1 MIRVPIVLLFIGS
14 LYQVAFAKKVASE
27 DEERGTQIMDI
38 VSMVDGNENDLKKD
52 KEQPHTHNYVVKEV
66 HLGYADDE
74 NPIRVYVLPSCR
86 HCGNF
91 LLEDVER
98 FLKKSGAVHKVIVT
112 FLPVKAKDHFVM
124 KLIQNKVNK
133 MKNKKD
139 KAEKEY
145 EFYYIF
151 LNYIDTISQNI
162 SFINP
167 TKEQKERFK
176 GSSEDPEM
184 IKFQVGALINGMF
197 TEDEVD
203 EAFPNM
209 DAEYEHELAAH
220 CALSLEYIAAITKS
234 DDLGLPLIVHNDKKH
249 KDLDDAVKYDE
260 EISNA
265 PSW

>member
-1 MIRVPIVLLFIGS
+1 MSRVPIVLLFICS
-14 LYQVAFAKKVASE
+14 LFQVAFARKAISE
-27 DEERGTQIMDI
+27 DAVREVQK
-38 VSMVDGNENDLKKD
+38 NDVLSVPDKDEKAPKKN
-52 KEQPHTHNYVVKEV
+52 KEKSHTHHHVVKEV
-66 HLGYADDE
+66 HLGCSDDE

-86 HCGNF
+86 HCGSF
-91 LLEDVER
+91 LLEDGEH
-98 FLKKSGAVHKVIVT
+98 FLKKSGAVRKVIVT

-151 LNYIDTISQNI
+151 LNYIATISQNI

-167 TKEQKERFK
+167 TKEQIKRFK

-184 IKFQVGALINGMF
+184 IKFQVGALINDMF

-209 DAEYEHELAAH
+209 DAEYEHELAEH
-220 CALSLEYIAAITKS
+220 CSLSLEYIAAITKS
-234 DDLGLPLIVHNDKKH
+234 DDLGLPLIAHNDKKH

-260 EISNA
+260 EISNE
-265 PSW
+265 PNW